1 VTAPRHAATAGLA
14 DFVADLRP
22 SDIPDDVS
30 VKVRDLFLDFVGAV
44 VGGSVLPEVEALA
57 RPVRERGAHPVA
69 SVLGGSVLTSVP
81 DAAFCN
87 GVAGDVLEHQDGYR
101 FGGFHPSHLL
111 PALLAVA
118 EYADASLRDLLT
130 AATASYEVSNRIGRA
145 VHPAATA
152 RGWFPPA
159 AGYGA
164 AAGSA
169 RLLGLDAAGTAAAMG
184 AASYFVPAVLIDS
197 IFGGWTAKPA
207 FAGQLA
213 RAGAEGALAA
223 AEGLTGWPE
232 VLEAPRGVVDLL
244 GGDRT
249 DGGILDRLGE
259 NWTVLDVHQKRFAGC
274 RHTHAAAQAAT
285 QLVAEHGLVA
295 AEVEAVEVEAYAVA
309 EALVDR
315 HVSSGASAIACTLS
329 LPYVTAAAMIHGEV
343 TGRQY
348 AREAI
353 DDPQVQ
359 ALARLVTLRTA
370 PDLEARYPDFTA
382 SRVTIRVRGGGAWTT
397 TVDLP
402 AGDARAPLAR
412 AELLSKYHG
421 YTDPVLGREAS
432 QAAAQLI
439 LGPAATSSVR
449 DLTALLRSDTKRT
462 SR

>member
-1 VTAPRHAATAGLA
+1 
-14 DFVADLRP
+14 LRP
-22 SDIPDDVS
+22 ADIPDEVS
-30 VKVRDLFLDFVGAV
+30 VKVRNLFLDFVGAV
-44 VGGSVLPEVEALA
+44 VGGTQLPEVEALA
-57 RPVRERGAHPVA
+57 KPVRERGAHPVA
-69 SVLGGSVLTSVP
+69 SILGGSMLTSVP

-87 GVAGDVLEHQDGYR
+87 GIAGDVLEHQDGYR

-118 EYADASLRDLLT
+118 EHVDASLLDLLT
-130 AATASYEVSNRIGRA
+130 AATASYEVANRIGRA
-145 VHPAATA
+145 LHPAATA

-164 AAGSA
+164 AAGGA
-169 RLLGLDAAGTAAAMG
+169 RLLGLDARGTAAAMG

-232 VLEAPRGVVDLL
+232 VVEAPRGLVDLL
-244 GGDRT
+244 GGDRM
-249 DGGILDRLGE
+249 DPRVLDQLGE

-274 RHTHAAAQAAT
+274 RHTHAAAQAAA
-285 QLVAEHGLVA
+285 QLVSEHGIA
-295 AEVEAVEVEAYAVA
+295 AVDVEAVDVEAYAVA
-309 EALVDR
+309 QALVDR
-315 HVSSGASAIACTLS
+315 HVSTGASAIACTLS
-329 LPYVTAAAMIHGEV
+329 LPFVTAAAIVHGEV

-348 AREAI
+348 ARDAI

-359 ALARLVTLRTA
+359 TLARLVTLRTA

-382 SRVTIRVRGGGAWTT
+382 SRVTIRTRDGGTRTT

-402 AGDARAPLAR
+402 AGDARAPLTR
-412 AELLSKYHG
+412 EELLSKYHA

-432 QAAAQLI
+432 TEAAQLI
-439 LGPAATSSVR
+439 LDPSWTPSVR
-449 DLTALLRSDTKRT
+449 ELTALLRSTTERT
-462 SR
+462 PR